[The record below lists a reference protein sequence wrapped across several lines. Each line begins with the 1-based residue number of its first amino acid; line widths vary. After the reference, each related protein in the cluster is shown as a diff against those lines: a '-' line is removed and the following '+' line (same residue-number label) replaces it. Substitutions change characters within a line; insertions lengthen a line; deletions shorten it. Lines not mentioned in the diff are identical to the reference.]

1 MTVVFNTQTGTF
13 PDVVYHPVFGART
26 MRDANEVV
34 VLGPDWFNTAEEAD
48 LHRTQAEAERA
59 SAQHRRVGRMPTAQ
73 NTTRSAAR
81 DVAKRERQ
89 RLERSATTTPAS
101 GNQLD
106 TRNSPPGLTGHSSL
120 PDPSVAVWVGNC
132 FPSP

>member
-48 LHRTQAEAERA
+48 LHRTQAEAELVTHNNTSLLVKDGTEVGPVVRNSVTETEAVAA
-59 SAQHRRVGRMPTAQ
+59 STLEVTQ
-73 NTTRSAAR
+73 
-81 DVAKRERQ
+81 DVAAENAPK
-89 RLERSATTTPAS
+89 P
-101 GNQLD
+101 
-106 TRNSPPGLTGHSSL
+106 
-120 PDPSVAVWVGNC
+120 V
-132 FPSP
+132 